1 MKLGYNTW
9 SMPTLSFEEAARY
22 CAGLGYDSLEVTVS
36 EGWSTDVMLIDKDA
50 PAQWRAIADDAG
62 IYISSLTANVPVIVD
77 GADWVAARDRL
88 QRSFELAAALQLPG
102 QRMPVSLGAF
112 APIEVDGGTRHV
124 IAQPPWERHRSK
136 IIDRFG
142 ELATIAAA
150 TDTRVALESHVA
162 AIVSRPEYALDVLE
176 QVNSEY
182 IGLNLDISHFAVQGD
197 SIPEVVRLLGPHAIV
212 SEVKDQL
219 GVEPDFDFLIPGEGN
234 FDYTEFARE
243 MNAVGYEGSIAVEIS
258 VFRQRR
264 DGYDPYAAAAASYE
278 VLAPAFEAAGIVR
291 PARAAKI
298 GE

>member
-9 SMPTLSFEEAARY
+9 SMPTLSFEDAARY

-36 EGWSTDVMLIDKDA
+36 EGWSTDVLGIA
-50 PAQWRAIADDAG
+50 PGTPAEWRAIADDAN
-62 IYISSLTANVPVIVD
+62 IYISSLTANVPVIVE
-77 GADWVAARDRL
+77 GPEWLAARDRL
-88 QRSFELAAALQLPG
+88 QRSFELAAALQDPG

-112 APIEVDGGTRHV
+112 APTVVDGGMRHIIGV
-124 IAQPPWERHRSK
+124 PEWEQHRSM

-142 ELATIAAA
+142 ELASMAAA
-150 TDTRVALESHVA
+150 VDTRVALESHVA
-162 AIVSRPEYALDVLE
+162 ATVCRPEYALDVLE
-176 QVNSEY
+176 QVNSAS

-197 SIPEVVRLLGPHAIV
+197 SIPEVVGLLGPHAIT

-219 GVEPDFDFLIPGEGN
+219 GVQPDFDFLIPGEGN

-243 MNAVGYEGSIAVEIS
+243 MAAVGYEGSIAVEIS

-264 DGYDPYAAAAASYE
+264 EGYDPYEAAAASYA

-291 PARAAKI
+291 PVRAAQNRK
-298 GE
+298 